1 MKSYD
6 QTKGD
11 GLQEKLI
18 NVARTSKTVQ
28 GGRVMSFAAL
38 VVVGD
43 GNGSIG
49 IGRGK
54 AREVPV
60 AIQKALE
67 SARKNRQRITLK
79 DGTLHCQ
86 VNGKHAATKVF
97 MKPASEGTGIIAG
110 GAMRAVFEVLG
121 VRNVL
126 AKIDGSTNSI
136 NVVRATLNA
145 LNKLATP
152 EYIAAKR
159 GKNIDEISDTSK
171 E

>member
-1 MKSYD
+1 MASYE
-6 QTKGD
+6 QSSTKGD

-18 NVARTSKTVQ
+18 AVSRTSKTVK

-49 IGRGK
+49 FGRGK

-67 SARKNRQRITLK
+67 NARKNRRSITLK
-79 DGTLHCQ
+79 NGTLHCQ
-86 VNGKHAATKVF
+86 VSGKHAATRVF

-121 VRNVL
+121 VRDVL

-136 NVVRATLNA
+136 NVVRATLHA
-145 LNKLATP
+145 LGQLATP
-152 EYIAAKR
+152 EHVAAKR
-159 GKNIDEISDTSK
+159 GKTVEQMMKDE
-171 E
+171 

>member
-1 MKSYD
+1 MRSYD

-18 NVARTSKTVQ
+18 NVARTSKTVK

-54 AREVPV
+54 AREGPV

-67 SARKNRQRITLK
+67 NARKNRRSIILK

-86 VNGKHAATKVF
+86 VLGKHAATKVF

-110 GAMRAVFEVLG
+110 GA
-121 VRNVL
+121 
-126 AKIDGSTNSI
+126 
-136 NVVRATLNA
+136 
-145 LNKLATP
+145 
-152 EYIAAKR
+152 
-159 GKNIDEISDTSK
+159 
-171 E
+171 